1 MARIVPAEHISE
13 IHGKLSGKSSGYFYL
28 SKQTGKTYYRER
40 EEGYQKN
47 QSPRQKW
54 NSAAFAYAHR
64 ELRKIESDPAQ
75 KEQMEQTYE
84 QAKHLA
90 PNGKS
95 YPTAHAWKFNC
106 LIHEYKQANPFES
119 FQY

>member
-54 NSAAFAYAHR
+54 NSAAFAYAHKQ
-64 ELRKIESDPAQ
+64 LRAIESDETLTAQ
-75 KEQMEQTYE
+75 MNADYE
-84 QAKHLA
+84 AANHIA
-90 PNGKS
+90 PNGKK

-106 LIHEYKQANPFES
+106 LIHEYKQANPLE
-119 FQY
+119 Q

>member
-13 IHGKLSGKSSGYFYL
+13 IHGKLSGKSSGYFYQ
-28 SKQTGKTYYRER
+28 SKSGRTYYRER

-64 ELRKIESDPAQ
+64 EMNKIKADPTLL
-75 KEQMEQTYE
+75 EQMNVAYE
-84 QAKHLA
+84 QSNHTAL
-90 PNGKS
+90 NGKK
-95 YPTAHAWKFNC
+95 YPTVHA
-106 LIHEYKQANPFES
+106 
-119 FQY
+119 

>member
-1 MARIVPAEHISE
+1 MARIVPAEHIFE

-54 NSAAFAYAHR
+54 NSAAFAYAF
-64 ELRKIESDPAQ
+64 EKDGICSAWLECLLC
-75 KEQMEQTYE
+75 EQEVVTSNQ
-84 QAKHLA
+84 L
-90 PNGKS
+90 P
-95 YPTAHAWKFNC
+95 YP
-106 LIHEYKQANPFES
+106 
-119 FQY
+119 